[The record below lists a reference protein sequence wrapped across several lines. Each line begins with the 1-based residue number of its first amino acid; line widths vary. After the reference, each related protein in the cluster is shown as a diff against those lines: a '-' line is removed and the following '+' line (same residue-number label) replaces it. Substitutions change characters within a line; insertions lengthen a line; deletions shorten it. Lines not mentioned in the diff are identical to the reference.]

1 MGKLFRKDSTKKE
14 PPKPVNV
21 EKALNLYKFD
31 LMDML
36 LNRTYLTFSMTLD
49 TEDFVP
55 ENVNKKIRKNIF
67 KQFKKSYKKIKK
79 TYKRVNKYGAE
90 GQEKTI

>member
-1 MGKLFRKDSTKKE
+1 
-14 PPKPVNV
+14 
-21 EKALNLYKFD
+21 
-31 LMDML
+31 
-36 LNRTYLTFSMTLD
+36 MTLD

-79 TYKRVNKYGAE
+79 TYKRVNKFGVE
-90 GQEKTI
+90 GQGKTI